1 MELLSVSG
9 LLGLLIL
16 LVGLQHLERREWAR
30 ERRELLERVEH
41 PARLPGDPS
50 PDGLRRNRTWS
61 DQREARLARERD
73 LDGA

>member
-16 LVGLQHLERREWAR
+16 LVGMQHLERREWAR
-30 ERRELLERVEH
+30 ERRELLNRIQHPQRV
-41 PARLPGDPS
+41 PGDPS
-50 PDGLRRNRTWS
+50 PEAGVRNRTWS
-61 DQREARLARERD
+61 DQREARLARARD